1 MRKFIIACAAALL
14 AGFACA
20 GDFEV
25 SSVRDTAAER
35 TGVRIGTTV
44 AGLNVNATNISD
56 LYTRFAVGKD
66 FELVKAGPVAFS
78 AGAAGVYQNSMA
90 VGKDDGFGM
99 TVGVKAATALTK
111 SVSAVVGVERFIGTD
126 RVKDFNGNV
135 VTAGLKINL

>member
-1 MRKFIIACAAALL
+1 MKKFIIACLVALT

-25 SSVRDTAAER
+25 SSVRDTAVER

-44 AGLNVNATNISD
+44 AGINVNATNISD
-56 LYTRFAVGKD
+56 TYTRFAVGKD
-66 FELVKAGPVAFS
+66 FELVKAGPIALS
-78 AGAAGVYQNSMA
+78 AGAAGVYQNTMVA
-90 VGKDDGFGM
+90 GKDDGFGV
-99 TVGVKAATALTK
+99 TVGIKAATALTK
-111 SVSAVVGVERFIGTD
+111 SVSAVVGVERFIGSD